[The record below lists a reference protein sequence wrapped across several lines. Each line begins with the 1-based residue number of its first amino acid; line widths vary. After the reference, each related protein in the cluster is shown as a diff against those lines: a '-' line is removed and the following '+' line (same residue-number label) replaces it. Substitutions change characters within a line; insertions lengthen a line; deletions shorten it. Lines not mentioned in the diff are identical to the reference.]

1 MCFLDLDPMCSTSL
15 DKLELQE
22 FSLESYTSDMLNN
35 KSRIYFKMHVK
46 IHYNKRNLKS
56 PKCIF

>member
-22 FSLESYTSDMLNN
+22 FSLESYTSDTL
-35 KSRIYFKMHVK
+35 H
-46 IHYNKRNLKS
+46 
-56 PKCIF
+56 

>member
-1 MCFLDLDPMCSTSL
+1 MCSTSL

-22 FSLESYTSDMLNN
+22 FSSESYTSDMLNN

-46 IHYNKRNLKS
+46 ILYNKRILKS
-56 PKCIF
+56 PKCVF